1 MSKTKRPAPSHV
13 LSASDRARSRS
24 QNHARTFFFLSMSAF
39 KRVRSFVRAQQNARS
54 LFFKFLFETFD
65 HVAIYST
72 LRGRKQHQQKAAER
86 QKATTRIRNNV
97 IIFEPLTRARL
108 ASSSRTT
115 TTTTKTTNV
124 IALFSYAHVSTLL
137 FNAGRKS
144 RSH

>member
-65 HVAIYST
+65 HVAIFST
-72 LRGRKQHQQKAAER
+72 LRGTKQLAAAAAER
-86 QKATTRIRNNV
+86 QKATARIRNNV
-97 IIFEPLTRARL
+97 IIFEPLPRARL
-108 ASSSRTT
+108 ARSSRK
-115 TTTTKTTNV
+115 TTTKTTNV
-124 IALFSYAHVSTLL
+124 IALFSSVSFLSCLCLRARFYA
-137 FNAGRKS
+137 FI
-144 RSH
+144 

>member
-54 LFFKFLFETFD
+54 LFFKFYLKRLTM
-65 HVAIYST
+65 
-72 LRGRKQHQQKAAER
+72 LRYLAHRGTKQLAAAAAER